1 MEKITEKNCIETIR
15 ELFPRFERYWEAYS
29 KMWSLTQAI
38 HLKMVSFA
46 NYLLEIL
53 MERDETEM
61 RRHLNFVEYMLQ
73 YGTDEVRHSVMTV
86 VFDLVLSKDPEE
98 INLDEILPFM
108 GEQTAKSIVKRRR
121 MLNEDKEKVETVVK
135 V

>member
-1 MEKITEKNCIETIR
+1 
-15 ELFPRFERYWEAYS
+15 
-29 KMWSLTQAI
+29 MWSLTQAI